1 MDRAINLDSSFA
13 EKTAND
19 TVFLSIERYIPKNIN
34 KIIRKKVA
42 MTKPELLV
50 KKHLEDT
57 YLLVGKISKN
67 EFKNMNIIKE
77 KSIDIQKDE
86 RENL

>member
-13 EKTAND
+13 EKAAKD
-19 TVFLSIERYIPKNIN
+19 TVLISIERYIPKNIN

>member
-1 MDRAINLDSSFA
+1 
-13 EKTAND
+13 
-19 TVFLSIERYIPKNIN
+19 
-34 KIIRKKVA
+34 

-67 EFKNMNIIKE
+67 ELKNMNIIKE

>member
-1 MDRAINLDSSFA
+1 
-13 EKTAND
+13 
-19 TVFLSIERYIPKNIN
+19 
-34 KIIRKKVA
+34 
-42 MTKPELLV
+42 MTKPEILV

-67 EFKNMNIIKE
+67 ELKNMNTVKG

>member
-1 MDRAINLDSSFA
+1 MDSSFA
-13 EKTAND
+13 EKASKD
-19 TVFLSIERYIPKNIN
+19 LVFLSIERYIPKNIN
-34 KIIRKKVA
+34 KIIRKKVD
-42 MTKPELLV
+42 MTKSEMLV

-67 EFKNMNIIKE
+67 ELKNMNTVKG

-86 RENL
+86 REKL

>member
-1 MDRAINLDSSFA
+1 
-13 EKTAND
+13 
-19 TVFLSIERYIPKNIN
+19 
-34 KIIRKKVA
+34 